1 MATTVT
7 LDGELDLLTTARTTD
22 LLAAATLTT
31 SDVVVDLRSV
41 TFMDATGLAPLAH
54 TACQVRRRGGRMTL
68 VLADPR
74 LERVLRLARL
84 SDLFTVVRDGGD
96 AGAYCQRHA

>member
-22 LLAAATLTT
+22 LLGAAART
-31 SDVVVDLRSV
+31 SSDIVVDLRSV
-41 TFMDATGLAPLAH
+41 TFMDATGLGPLAH
-54 TACQVRRRGGRMTL
+54 TACQVRGRGGRVTL
-68 VLADPR
+68 VVADPR

-84 SDLFTVVRDGGD
+84 NDLFTVVRDGGGTD
-96 AGAYCQRHA
+96 AYCQRHA